1 MADRMANQLSLDDV
15 REFLISLSN
24 TIDRTVTV
32 YNASDLV
39 GLEICERRLDEH
51 TRVLV
56 AISLSQS
63 VAGDSSLGDLF
74 GVLVDSL
81 AVLLRH
87 LSNILI
93 TSSSRERE
101 ERSVTYCRSTGG
113 RPAYNITKELIE
125 QLRETGMNWRSI
137 ATCLGV
143 SEQTLYRR
151 RVQFGI
157 DNSFTEI
164 ADDELDRQIQ
174 QTLNLTP
181 YSGESYV
188 RGSLKGRGINVQRS
202 RIRESLKRIDG
213 IGRAVRRTY
222 AICRRTYNVSGPN
235 HLWHIDSNHKLI
247 SWRFIIH
254 GCIDGYS
261 RAIVYLKCCRNNKA
275 NTVLQYFEQ
284 GVQAFGLPSRVRG
297 DQGMENVDVARYMIT
312 NRGSDRGSF
321 IAGRSVHNQRIERLW
336 AEVNRVSS
344 ALYKDLFQF
353 LENTGTLDSLDELH
367 LLALQYVY
375 LPRINASL
383 EEFTRQ
389 WNHHGIRT
397 AGHQSPL
404 ALWYS
409 AMLTAPDESSI
420 INWQTY
426 GIDNDGPISD
436 IETNNNVV
444 VPESHLQLSEQQLQ
458 ELERNVDPI
467 SDDGNNGIDHFV
479 NTVRIIESF
488 TS

>member
-1 MADRMANQLSLDDV
+1 MADRMADQLSLDDV

-24 TIDRTVTV
+24 TIGRTVTV

-39 GLEICERRLDEH
+39 GLEICERRLDDH

-101 ERSVTYCRSTGG
+101 ERSVTYCTSTGG

-164 ADDELDRQIQ
+164 ADEELDRQIQ

-188 RGSLKGRGINVQRS
+188 RGSLKGRGINV
-202 RIRESLKRIDG
+202 
-213 IGRAVRRTY
+213 
-222 AICRRTYNVSGPN
+222 
-235 HLWHIDSNHKLI
+235 
-247 SWRFIIH
+247 
-254 GCIDGYS
+254 
-261 RAIVYLKCCRNNKA
+261 
-275 NTVLQYFEQ
+275 
-284 GVQAFGLPSRVRG
+284 
-297 DQGMENVDVARYMIT
+297 
-312 NRGSDRGSF
+312 
-321 IAGRSVHNQRIERLW
+321 
-336 AEVNRVSS
+336 
-344 ALYKDLFQF
+344 
-353 LENTGTLDSLDELH
+353 
-367 LLALQYVY
+367 
-375 LPRINASL
+375 
-383 EEFTRQ
+383 
-389 WNHHGIRT
+389 
-397 AGHQSPL
+397 
-404 ALWYS
+404 
-409 AMLTAPDESSI
+409 
-420 INWQTY
+420 
-426 GIDNDGPISD
+426 
-436 IETNNNVV
+436 
-444 VPESHLQLSEQQLQ
+444 
-458 ELERNVDPI
+458 
-467 SDDGNNGIDHFV
+467 
-479 NTVRIIESF
+479 
-488 TS
+488 

>member
-1 MADRMANQLSLDDV
+1 MANHLSLDDV
-15 REFLISLSN
+15 REFLISPSN
-24 TIDRTVTV
+24 TIGKTVTV
-32 YNASDLV
+32 YLTSDLV

-93 TSSSRERE
+93 TSSSRERD
-101 ERSVTYCRSTGG
+101 ERSVTYCTSTGG

-164 ADDELDRQIQ
+164 ADEELDRQIQ

-213 IGRAVRRTY
+213 FWRAVGRTY
-222 AICRRTYNVSGPN
+222 TICRRTYNMSDPN
-235 HLWHIDSNHKLI
+235 HLWRIASNHKLI

-254 GCIDGYS
+254 GCIDGCS
-261 RAIVYLKCCRNNKA
+261 RTIVYLKCWRNNKA
-275 NTVLQYFEQ
+275 NIVLQYFEQ
-284 GVQAFGLPSRVRG
+284 GV
-297 DQGMENVDVARYMIT
+297 
-312 NRGSDRGSF
+312 
-321 IAGRSVHNQRIERLW
+321 
-336 AEVNRVSS
+336 
-344 ALYKDLFQF
+344 
-353 LENTGTLDSLDELH
+353 
-367 LLALQYVY
+367 
-375 LPRINASL
+375 
-383 EEFTRQ
+383 
-389 WNHHGIRT
+389 
-397 AGHQSPL
+397 
-404 ALWYS
+404 
-409 AMLTAPDESSI
+409 
-420 INWQTY
+420 
-426 GIDNDGPISD
+426 
-436 IETNNNVV
+436 
-444 VPESHLQLSEQQLQ
+444 
-458 ELERNVDPI
+458 
-467 SDDGNNGIDHFV
+467 
-479 NTVRIIESF
+479 
-488 TS
+488 